1 LSPGDVGFLAVF
13 LVETGQAWN
22 IEEVEDLTDK
32 ELAGRCLNLF
42 ISEMGK
48 YMTKNIEQDQ
58 DLKTGLLSHFERMVV
73 RKQLG
78 AVVSNPLTGE
88 MKKQYPLVFSAC
100 IQAGYALSDLI
111 GENLHEDEIAYLSM
125 HVCAAL
131 ERQKKRPKRIL
142 VCATGL
148 SSGKLLAARLS
159 SNFKDIEILDV
170 IPIAQAGQYPGL
182 SHVDFIV
189 STVMFKA
196 PKEVLVVSPLFSD
209 SDIAALETQGLSRVR
224 SVPDGDAGVRILTD
238 KLLNTIS
245 HYIRIKNQDDLAKSI
260 YETLREHRFFG
271 QWHGSLAQQFNI
283 KDIASRISEKIW
295 QSIPSLQGTPRSHM
309 ESRIR
314 LGLELVLSGVEI
326 NVKLFPTIKEE
337 DTLRSIIDEV
347 GKSAGRLFT
356 SYEVDFLAYWICHPE
371 NHVVAVMEAAVLAST
386 ELGLSKNQMSLLEKL
401 VIAACRGAQK
411 ESVQIDKDVLFELAI
426 HIASTVLLRDETG
439 IMKELASLAM
449 EELTPGMLK
458 VGKAMAKEMSVVLQR
473 ELEPW
478 EETYLAVYAGS
489 AVLRQAAGI

>member
-1 LSPGDVGFLAVF
+1 MCLEPNSFREFIALLAVTVGRVKQGYPMDMSPERLAKLSRTKEYAACVSLAGKIKESESVNLSPGDVGFLAVF

-170 IPIAQAGQYPGL
+170 IPIAQAGQYR
-182 SHVDFIV
+182 H
-189 STVMFKA
+189 
-196 PKEVLVVSPLFSD
+196 
-209 SDIAALETQGLSRVR
+209 
-224 SVPDGDAGVRILTD
+224 
-238 KLLNTIS
+238 
-245 HYIRIKNQDDLAKSI
+245 
-260 YETLREHRFFG
+260 
-271 QWHGSLAQQFNI
+271 
-283 KDIASRISEKIW
+283 
-295 QSIPSLQGTPRSHM
+295 PR
-309 ESRIR
+309 
-314 LGLELVLSGVEI
+314 
-326 NVKLFPTIKEE
+326 
-337 DTLRSIIDEV
+337 
-347 GKSAGRLFT
+347 
-356 SYEVDFLAYWICHPE
+356 
-371 NHVVAVMEAAVLAST
+371 
-386 ELGLSKNQMSLLEKL
+386 
-401 VIAACRGAQK
+401 
-411 ESVQIDKDVLFELAI
+411 
-426 HIASTVLLRDETG
+426 
-439 IMKELASLAM
+439 
-449 EELTPGMLK
+449 
-458 VGKAMAKEMSVVLQR
+458 
-473 ELEPW
+473 
-478 EETYLAVYAGS
+478 
-489 AVLRQAAGI
+489 